1 MKKMLLATLV
11 GGALSIMAGGAQAG
25 LLWGNSAG
33 GSVVI
38 EAVDPGTGA
47 VVHQF
52 AGGSGNGRGVVVV
65 GDTVYYT
72 RVSDNHIYKMDAN
85 TGAAL
90 GSIATGVA
98 SMSTIGWDGSHFWT
112 SDYAGTNKAYQID
125 ISGTVVKTISLS
137 LAGGN
142 SDGMEFFNGK
152 LIANRGDTVGPYD
165 IYDLDG
171 NLLQANFINPGT
183 QTTGIAFDGVNFI
196 TSNIYSNSVSFWNG
210 TTGAF
215 INTLTIGTP
224 QPNTGNG
231 RLWEDLSVDYAAR
244 ADTGGGGGN
253 NTVPEPASLALLG
266 IGLAG
271 LAAARRR
278 KQIA

>member
-11 GGALSIMAGGAQAG
+11 GSALSMMAGAAQAG

-33 GSVVI
+33 ASVVI
-38 EAVDPGTGA
+38 EAVDPSTGA

-65 GDTVYYT
+65 GNTVYYT
-72 RVSDNHIYKMDAN
+72 KVGDNHIYKMDAN
-85 TGAAL
+85 TGTAL
-90 GSIATGVA
+90 GSIATSVG

-112 SDYAGTNKAYQID
+112 SDYSGSNQAYRID
-125 ISGTVVKTISLS
+125 INGNVVKTISLS

-152 LIANRGDTVGPYD
+152 LIANRGDAVGPYD

-171 NLLQANFINPGT
+171 VLLQANFINPGT
-183 QTTGIAFDGVNFI
+183 QPTGIAFDGVNFI
-196 TSNIYSNSVSFWNG
+196 TSNIFNNSVSFWNG

-215 INTLTIGTP
+215 INTLTIGSP
-224 QPNTGNG
+224 APNTGFG

-244 ADTGGGGGN
+244 ADTGGG

-266 IGLAG
+266 IGWAG

-278 KQIA
+278 NQS